1 MNSALSQERTSL
13 AEALNV
19 ARIEHH
25 MSVRA
30 AARVA
35 GVASATVQGWLSGR
49 HFPTPALQS
58 EFARLASSLG
68 LEHRLTPSL
77 WTGAE
82 QTHRVEPGRSPYV
95 GFPPYGAGD
104 ADLFF
109 GRDAETE
116 RLAAAVKAARDM
128 GAHVVFV
135 VGGSGS
141 GKSSLLGAGL
151 VGHACL
157 DSGALRGWFPRFL
170 SLDDLPEAVAITSG
184 PELWIVDQVEDGL
197 DDAPAHQLASFQN
210 VPPGV
215 VVVAPV
221 RPDAFACLAEI
232 PALAEPISRPFMI
245 RPLTTSDAREVIR
258 RPCELVGA
266 TVEEGLV
273 ELVLRDM
280 GLSADGRTLTK
291 GVLPLLSNT
300 LMMTWASRSTEGVMT
315 SAGYLANGGLAGS
328 INSLAEGVYGSLPE
342 RDSDRVQAAF
352 LTLVQVEKLAVRRR
366 SVDVAD
372 LSRDQ
377 ILLLRPFI
385 DERLVSVSDVLRV
398 QISHDAILTS
408 WGRLIDWVAEDRDSL
423 RALNTL
429 RHAAQ
434 AWSDNERSDELL
446 TPVNTVLGLHE
457 MIARTWRNAPL
468 TESERDFLRA
478 STQYFARRRQIDQ
491 RMNQRVR
498 RQRYVIWAAVALDI
512 ALSIAIAIHLALTAS
527 HL

>member
-1 MNSALSQERTSL
+1 MNGALSQERTSL

-49 HFPTPALQS
+49 YFPTPALQS

-77 WTGAE
+77 WMGAE
-82 QTHRVEPGRSPYV
+82 EPQRAEQGRCPYV
-95 GFPPYGAGD
+95 GFAPYGPGD

-116 RLAAAVKAARDM
+116 RLAAAVKAARDS
-128 GAHVVFV
+128 GAHVIFV

-157 DSGALRGWFPRFL
+157 DSGALQGWFPRFL

-184 PELWIVDQVEDGL
+184 PELWIVDQVEDSL
-197 DDAPAHQLASFQN
+197 EDAPAHQLASFQN

-215 VVVAPV
+215 VVVAAV
-221 RPDAFACLAEI
+221 RPDAFARLAEI
-232 PALAEPISRPFMI
+232 PALAEPVSRPFMI
-245 RPLTTSDAREVIR
+245 RPLTRSDAREVIR
-258 RPCELVGA
+258 RPCEILGA

-273 ELVLRDM
+273 ELVLHDL
-280 GLSADGRTLTK
+280 GLSVDGRTLTK

-300 LMMTWASRSTEGVMT
+300 LMMTWAGRSSGGVMS

-328 INSLAEGVYGSLPE
+328 INSLAERVYASLPE
-342 RDSDRVQAAF
+342 SDSDRVRATL

-372 LSRDQ
+372 LTREQ
-377 ILLLRPFI
+377 MLLLRPFI

-398 QISHDAILTS
+398 QISHDAVLTS
-408 WGRLIDWVAEDRDSL
+408 WGRLTDVVAEDRDSL
-423 RALNTL
+423 RALNAL

-434 AWSDNERSDELL
+434 AWNDNERSDELL
-446 TPVNTVLGLHE
+446 TPVSTVLGLQE
-457 MIARTWRNAPL
+457 MIARTWRVPPL

-478 STQYFARRRQIDQ
+478 SAEYFARRRQIDQ
-491 RMNQRVR
+491 RMSQRVR

-512 ALSIAIAIHLALTAS
+512 TLSIVIAIHLVLTTS
-527 HL
+527 HP